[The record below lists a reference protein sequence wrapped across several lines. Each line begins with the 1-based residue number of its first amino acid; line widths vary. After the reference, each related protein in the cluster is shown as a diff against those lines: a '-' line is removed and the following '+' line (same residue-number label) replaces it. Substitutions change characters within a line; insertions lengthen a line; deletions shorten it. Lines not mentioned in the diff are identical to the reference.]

1 MRRFRTTRRF
11 RRRLALGARHLAL
24 LAWSAIVVFPLY
36 WLFVTSI
43 KRPADWFVWPPVWWP
58 DAPTWENWRR
68 VWIDGTLISLQ
79 SNDAV
84 AGGGT
89 AVIGPL
95 ESMVNSFVIAVTASL
110 LALVAG
116 TALAWGAARY
126 RMLTDG
132 QLLATLALRMIPP
145 FVIGGPL
152 VIWFNLV
159 GLIDTY
165 TGLILVYAL
174 TTFPYAALVM
184 KSFIDDIPPDYEQAA
199 EILGATRRQVL
210 FEIVLPLL
218 RPGLSATFLF
228 LFILSWS
235 EFFLGLIL
243 SQTDVATLP
252 MHLNR
257 FAGNGGGHG
266 YIAALSLGA
275 TLPLIVVGLVIRRHL
290 GRGLS
295 FGMVGRYRR

>member
-1 MRRFRTTRRF
+1 MRRRTMTRRQ
-11 RRRLALGARHLAL
+11 RRRVVALARHAVL
-24 LAWSAIVVFPLY
+24 LAWTAIVVFPI
-36 WLFVTSI
+36 WWMFVTSI
-43 KRPADWFVWPPVWWP
+43 KSPAEWFGWPPVWWP
-58 DAPTWENWRR
+58 AEPGWENWRR
-68 VWIDGTLISLQ
+68 VWIYGTAIGTPLY
-79 SNDAV
+79 
-84 AGGGT
+84 GT

-95 ESMVNSFVIAVTASL
+95 EALVNSFVIAVGAAL
-110 LALVAG
+110 LALMAG
-116 TALAWGAARY
+116 TLLAWGASRH
-126 RMLTDG
+126 RMVSDG
-132 QLLATLALRMIPP
+132 TLLATLALRMVPP

-152 VIWFNLV
+152 MIWFT
-159 GLIDTY
+159 LIDLVDTHL
-165 TGLILVYAL
+165 GLILVYAL

-199 EILGATRRQVL
+199 AMLGARRWQVL
-210 FEIVLPLL
+210 VQIVLPLL
-218 RPGLSATFLF
+218 KPGLAATFLF

-235 EFFLGLIL
+235 EHFLGLIL

-266 YIAALSLGA
+266 YQAALSLGA
-275 TLPLIVVGLVIRRHL
+275 TLPLILVGLAIRRHL